1 MKYLIIL
8 LAIALTSPLSAQT
21 GYENA
26 MSRGLQ
32 MIEKADNPS
41 KLNAASSFFE
51 TIANSEKNQWLPYYY
66 AAYARLM
73 SAFQDETTDKDKAA
87 SQANAFIMKA
97 DSLNPNNS
105 EIFCLKYLSAT
116 LALIV
121 DPMTRYQTYGMEA
134 KTALDKAKSLDSS
147 NPRVLYLEAS
157 GTLNTPEQYGGGKA
171 KAKPLFVKALKLFKT
186 FQPASPLH
194 PNWGKEKAQDGLQ
207 QCND

>member
-1 MKYLIIL
+1 MKFLIVFL
-8 LAIALTSPLSAQT
+8 TIALTSPLIAQT

-32 MIEKADNPS
+32 MIEKADSPS

-51 TIANSEKNQWLPYYY
+51 TVANSEKNQWLPYYY

-73 SAFQDETTDKDKAA
+73 SAFQDETADKDKIAN
-87 SQANAFIMKA
+87 QANAFIMKA
-97 DSLNPNNS
+97 DSLEPNNS

-116 LALIV
+116 LALVV

-134 KTALDKAKSLDSS
+134 RTALDKAKSLDSS
-147 NPRVLYLEAS
+147 NPRALYLDAT
-157 GTLNTPEQYGGGKA
+157 GILNTPEQYGGGKT
-171 KAKPLFVKALKLFKT
+171 KAKPLFVKALKLYKD

-194 PNWGKEKAQDGLQ
+194 PNWGKEKAQMGLQ
-207 QCND
+207 QCNE